1 MAFTYKDYQMS
12 NDVRLA
18 KQKLDANSAYKESDA
33 VKQYKAQLEAQNALK
48 PLSWNGGTYKTA
60 VDDALNKIMNRK
72 KFTYDLNGDALY
84 QQYKDQYINQG
95 RMAMQDTI
103 GQAAAMTGGYGNSY
117 AATAGNQAY
126 QSYLQQLNNKIPELY
141 QMALDQYNQE
151 GTNLQ
156 NQYSMLANQY
166 NTEYGEYRDSVGDWQ
181 NQRDYLSNL
190 YNNERNFDY
199 SKFSDNRNYLSNA
212 YQYAYEKDYGQY
224 TDAYNRALQQY
235 QLNLAEA
242 RARRS
247 GGSGGS
253 SSRRS
258 SSGNR
263 ALASAANAVQSA
275 LGTGSMANNY
285 SALQNSAKSYYQKV
299 LNSTNELWA
308 KSQAINY
315 IKSITNNVSTQKAI
329 SKSLGFSDDEFN
341 GKIGSVWNRSR
352 HQHRR

>member
-12 NDVRLA
+12 NDVKLA

-258 SSGNR
+258 SRRSSSKSSKSSSYVNTPYASPSVYDNGGQSDSDPIKSLKNSYLYKEASKVYNEAKKSGMSMDKAKER
-263 ALASAANAVQSA
+263 AL
-275 LGTGSMANNY
+275 
-285 SALQNSAKSYYQKV
+285 SYLKGR
-299 LNSTNELWA
+299 
-308 KSQAINY
+308 
-315 IKSITNNVSTQKAI
+315 TNNANVQKAI
-329 SKSLGFSDDEFN
+329 YGLL
-341 GKIGSVWNRSR
+341 
-352 HQHRR
+352 